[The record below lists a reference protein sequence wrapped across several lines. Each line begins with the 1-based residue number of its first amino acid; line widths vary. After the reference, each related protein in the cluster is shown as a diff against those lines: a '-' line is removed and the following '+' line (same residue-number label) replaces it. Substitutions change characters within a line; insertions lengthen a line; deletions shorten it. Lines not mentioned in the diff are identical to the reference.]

1 MQGFRGE
8 ISMRYF
14 GFSFATAAFIIAAP
28 CAAQTTDER
37 IAEADARKAEA
48 EAQQARLAADKA
60 RTDAAIPQSGAEGKA
75 TLAAGAG
82 TIEAAMLVADAMR
95 AAADSIWK
103 RVGADV
109 PGGTILLSGNESLS
123 TDAYAGFR
131 AEAAG
136 LEAQFAHAL
145 GRPLPA
151 GLCSGG
157 GEEFAPAAGLA
168 VSAIAGML
176 KSDVE
181 VAGVTTSLG
190 SSHLARALMEKAGG
204 RFRVPAYALATTP
217 SADNPVQ
224 IALCRLRAARALAE
238 KATPSPAVKA
248 VADRYD
254 TFFAR
259 ITQPDGT
266 GAVPLA
272 TILRQSMLVP
282 AGARVLR
289 VVADAEGGSVL
300 TRRNLWTAL
309 GASAVGVTGGVVASY
324 TLSNPAN
331 GLLLAAGTLRC
342 GTNLAAIRDIHRGR
356 ATPAT
361 CQPR

>member
-1 MQGFRGE
+1 
-8 ISMRYF
+8 MRHF
-14 GFSFATAAFIIAAP
+14 GFSVAIAAFITTAP
-28 CAAQTTDER
+28 CLAQTTDER

-48 EAQQARLAADKA
+48 EAQQARLATDRA
-60 RTDAAIPQSGAEGKA
+60 RMEAAIPQSGAEGKA

-95 AAADSIWK
+95 AAAAAIWE
-103 RVGADV
+103 RVGGNLPD
-109 PGGTILLSGNESLS
+109 GTILLSGNESLS

-136 LEAQFAHAL
+136 LEAQFAQAL
-145 GRPLPA
+145 GRALPP

-157 GEEFAPAAGLA
+157 EELAPAAGLA

-190 SSHLARALMEKAGG
+190 ASHLTRALMDKAGG
-204 RFRVPAYALATTP
+204 RLRVPAFALSTTP
-217 SADNPVQ
+217 SDRNPVQ
-224 IALCRLRAARALAE
+224 IALCRLRAARALAD
-238 KATPSPAVKA
+238 KAPPSPLVKA
-248 VADRYD
+248 AAERYD
-254 TFFAR
+254 AFFAR

-266 GAVPLA
+266 GAAPLA
-272 TILRQSMLVP
+272 SILRQSMLAP

-289 VVADAEGGSVL
+289 VTADAEGGSVL

-324 TLSNPAN
+324 VVSDPED
-331 GLLLAAGTLRC
+331 GRVLAAGTLRC
-342 GTNLAAIRDIHRGR
+342 GTNLAAIRDIHRGK
-356 ATPAT
+356 ATPAS
-361 CQPR
+361 CRP